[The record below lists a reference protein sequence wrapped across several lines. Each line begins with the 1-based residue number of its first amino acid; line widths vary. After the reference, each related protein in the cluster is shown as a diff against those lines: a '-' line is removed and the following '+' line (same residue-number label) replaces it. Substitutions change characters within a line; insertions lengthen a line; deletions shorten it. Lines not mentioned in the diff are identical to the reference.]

1 MSLPR
6 SRRTC
11 AIHTRMRV
19 LRCNRRCSFEISCY
33 RRHARRTAPHR
44 PAIHSA
50 VRRHSMFWMPGGHC
64 STPRRSTPMRSP
76 PRTSL
81 SLSWRGRS
89 RFQSPHYKP
98 EPKMRSR
105 SPEGRRR
112 HRALVAA
119 VLLVGACSGGDK
131 SKSVADSST
140 VTKAGFSISAAQ
152 QARIHVITVAPTVFR
167 PTVSTTG
174 SVAFNGDRSTQVLS
188 PVSGPVSQILVPLG
202 ARVGAGTALA
212 AVSSPDFASAIAAFR
227 KAESSYR
234 QLSRVAALDEELFK
248 TDAIAHRDVEQAQ
261 TDAAAAAA
269 DRDAALQQL
278 RSLGVDGTT
287 IAAIQAGKA
296 AGPIQAVIRAPISG
310 TVVEKLINPG
320 QLLQAGT
327 TPTFTIAD
335 VASMWV
341 TANVFDAD
349 LPFVRKGEHAT
360 ISTDAGVYPVPGV
373 VDYVA
378 ELVDP
383 NTKATAVRILVPNPR
398 GVLKRDMFVRVQIQ
412 ADAQQS
418 GFIVPTSSVLRD
430 EENLPFVFVEL
441 PTGGFNRR
449 QITLGPRINDAF
461 QVLSGLTSGEKVVSE
476 GALFLQFAESQ

>member
-1 MSLPR
+1 
-6 SRRTC
+6 
-11 AIHTRMRV
+11 MRD
-19 LRCNRRCSFEISCY
+19 NRVA
-33 RRHARRTAPHR
+33 RHERACP
-44 PAIHSA
+44 
-50 VRRHSMFWMPGGHC
+50 
-64 STPRRSTPMRSP
+64 
-76 PRTSL
+76 TSL
-81 SLSWRGRS
+81 AVAAL
-89 RFQSPHYKP
+89 
-98 EPKMRSR
+98 
-105 SPEGRRR
+105 
-112 HRALVAA
+112 ALVSF
-119 VLLVGACSGGDK
+119 LGGCSGRDAEK
-131 SKSVADSST
+131 SAPDSLALKSS
-140 VTKAGFSISAAQ
+140 GFTIPAAQ
-152 QARIHVITVAPTVFR
+152 RARIHVITVAPSVFR
-167 PTVSTTG
+167 PIVSTTG

-202 ARVGAGTALA
+202 AHVAKGEALA
-212 AVSSPDFASAIAAFR
+212 TVSSPDFASAIAAFR
-227 KAESSYR
+227 KAESAYR
-234 QLSRVAALDEELFK
+234 QLARVAALDEELFK

-278 RSLGVDGTT
+278 RSLGVDAGT

-341 TANVFDAD
+341 TANVFDTD
-349 LPFVRKGEHAT
+349 LPFVRKGERAT
-360 ISTDAGVYPVPGV
+360 ITTDAGPYPVPGV

-383 NTKATAVRILVPNPR
+383 NTKATSVRILVPNPT

-418 GFIVPTSSVLRD
+418 GFLIPTSAVLRD
-430 EENLPFVFVEL
+430 EQNLPFVFVEQ
-441 PTGGFNRR
+441 PSGGFNRR
-449 QITLGPRINDAF
+449 QVTLGARVGDAF
-461 QVLSGLTSGEKVVSE
+461 QVLTGLSAGDKVVTE
-476 GALFLQFAESQ
+476 GALFLQFAENQ

>member
-1 MSLPR
+1 MQ
-6 SRRTC
+6 SRNEGLLRK
-11 AIHTRMRV
+11 ATRGLV
-19 LRCNRRCSFEISCY
+19 V
-33 RRHARRTAPHR
+33 
-44 PAIHSA
+44 A
-50 VRRHSMFWMPGGHC
+50 VIG
-64 STPRRSTPMRSP
+64 
-76 PRTSL
+76 L
-81 SLSWRGRS
+81 
-89 RFQSPHYKP
+89 
-98 EPKMRSR
+98 
-105 SPEGRRR
+105 
-112 HRALVAA
+112 
-119 VLLVGACSGGDK
+119 GACSSGEAK
-131 SKSVADSST
+131 KSVTDSASLR
-140 VTKAGFSISAAQ
+140 ASGFTLPAAQ
-152 QARIHVITVAPTVFR
+152 RARIHVVTVAPSVFR

-174 SVAFNGDRSTQVLS
+174 TVAFNGDRSTQVLS

-202 ARVGAGTALA
+202 ARVSQGSALA

-234 QLSRVAALDEELFK
+234 QLSRVATLDEELFK
-248 TDAIAHRDVEQAQ
+248 TDAIAHRDVEQAE

-278 RSLGVDGTT
+278 RSLGVDGAT
-287 IAAIQAGKA
+287 ISAIQAGKA
-296 AGPIQAVIRAPISG
+296 AGPIQAIIRAPISG

-341 TANVFDAD
+341 TANVFDVD
-349 LPFVRKGEHAT
+349 LPFVRKGERAT
-360 ISTDAGVYPVPGV
+360 ITTDAGPYPVPGV

-383 NTKATAVRILVPNPR
+383 NTKATSVRILVPNPT

-418 GFIVPTSSVLRD
+418 GFIVPTSAVLRD
-430 EENLPFVFVEL
+430 EQNLPFVFVQL
-441 PTGGFNRR
+441 PSGGYDRR
-449 QITLGPRINDAF
+449 QITLGARVGDGF
-461 QVLSGLTSGEKVVSE
+461 QVLSGLTAGDKVVSE

>member
-1 MSLPR
+1 
-6 SRRTC
+6 
-11 AIHTRMRV
+11 MRD
-19 LRCNRRCSFEISCY
+19 NRVA
-33 RRHARRTAPHR
+33 RHERACP
-44 PAIHSA
+44 
-50 VRRHSMFWMPGGHC
+50 
-64 STPRRSTPMRSP
+64 
-76 PRTSL
+76 TSL
-81 SLSWRGRS
+81 AVAAL
-89 RFQSPHYKP
+89 
-98 EPKMRSR
+98 
-105 SPEGRRR
+105 
-112 HRALVAA
+112 ALVSF
-119 VLLVGACSGGDK
+119 LGGCSGGDAERSAPDSLALK
-131 SKSVADSST
+131 SS
-140 VTKAGFSISAAQ
+140 GFTIPAAQ
-152 QARIHVITVAPTVFR
+152 RARIHVITVAPSVFR

-202 ARVGAGTALA
+202 AHVAKGEALA
-212 AVSSPDFASAIAAFR
+212 TVSSPDFASAIAAFR
-227 KAESSYR
+227 KAESAYR
-234 QLSRVAALDEELFK
+234 QLARVAALDEELFK

-278 RSLGVDGTT
+278 RSLGVDAGT

-341 TANVFDAD
+341 TANVFDTD

-383 NTKATAVRILVPNPR
+383 NTKATAVRILVPNPS

-418 GFIVPTSSVLRD
+418 GFLVPTSAVLRD
-430 EENLPFVFVEL
+430 EQNLPFVFVEL
-441 PTGGFNRR
+441 PSGGFDRR
-449 QITLGPRINDAF
+449 QITLGARVGDGF
-461 QVLSGLTSGEKVVSE
+461 QALSGLASGEKVVSE
-476 GALFLQFAESQ
+476 GALFLQFAQSQ